1 MVSVAK
7 AHGYGLIYR
16 TNLDV
21 KPDSPDADKAIAKAA
36 EDKKYEQ
43 LVGQLQSIPVVGT
56 GLSVYLK
63 TGQRKKLA

>member
-1 MVSVAK
+1 MAK
-7 AHGYGLIYR
+7 AHGYGSIYR

-43 LVGQLQSIPVVGT
+43 LVGRLQSIPVVGT